1 MRTMSSVEFNI
12 VRLQRIEQ
20 AQQDNLTYCDI
31 LNPAKTMD
39 VYYHRYDRVYVQ
51 DQIYTH
57 SGVMSLNRLG
67 KYIGRHFNYID
78 IDTDFEDI
86 SALIQLI
93 KQQAIPELPILIYL
107 TSWKLFLLPIEVLK
121 ALKTAGI
128 YVLLD
133 ECYESYVDHLYG
145 YFTWATMCGLK
156 DLNNIRIISGRYNG
170 HPRLKQ
176 DDLQWIDLDLDMLGI
191 RVISFPY
198 FWFHY
203 AAEESFQEYRD
214 KEINFDK
221 PTGSVLC
228 MNNWLRQH
236 RLLMLLRLLYE
247 GTLDKISWSAID
259 SNWEMLLDSKLSHQE
274 FNVAELG
281 VDTWVTASLIE
292 DFKTK
297 LPKYLDLD
305 DKSEEKQILSN
316 KDTTDLHDSHLVN
329 LVNETAYG
337 TGPWDPYGINTI
349 PEFSDNSRLDYNT
362 RNLHR
367 RYGFITEKTYKAIVT
382 GQMFIVNG
390 SANSLTYLRKLGFK
404 TFNQYFD
411 ESYDFELDDSKRY
424 IKVCDTVSTIMNTHY
439 NLKDDTVLQ
448 EILEHNKQHFFDLSA
463 LTSQAYNLVEFLRET
478 TVNNNY

>member
-1 MRTMSSVEFNI
+1 MHIMSSIEFNI
-12 VRLQRIEQ
+12 VRLQNIEQ
-20 AQQDNLTYCDI
+20 SRLDNLTYCDI
-31 LNPAKTMD
+31 LNPAKPLD
-39 VYYHRYDRVYVQ
+39 VYYHRFNRQYADE
-51 DQIYTH
+51 QINKQG
-57 SGVMSLNRLG
+57 GVMSLNRLDR
-67 KYIGRHFNYID
+67 YIGRHFNYVD
-78 IDTDFEDI
+78 VDTNFEDV
-86 SALIQLI
+86 SGLTQLI
-93 KQQAIPELPILIYL
+93 KQQSIDGLPILVYL
-107 TSWKLFLLPIEVLK
+107 TSWKLFLIPIEVLK
-121 ALKTAGI
+121 AFKASGI
-128 YVLLD
+128 YILLD
-133 ECYESYVDHLYG
+133 ECYESYVDHLYS

-156 DLNNIRIISGRYNG
+156 DLDNIRLVSGRFNG
-170 HPRLKQ
+170 HPRLKR
-176 DDLQWIDLDLDMLGI
+176 DDLQWTDLDLDMLGI

-214 KEINFDK
+214 KEISFDK
-221 PTGSVLC
+221 PSGSVLC

-236 RLLMLLRLLYE
+236 RLLMLLRLLYN
-247 GTLDKISWSAID
+247 GMLDKISWSAID
-259 SNWEMLLDSKLSHQE
+259 PHWEMLLDSKLSHQE

-292 DFKTK
+292 DFKTR

-305 DKSEEKQILSN
+305 DKSEEKQVLSN

-349 PEFSDNSRLDYNT
+349 PDFSDNSRLDYNT

-411 ESYDFELDDSKRY
+411 ESYDFELDDSNRY
-424 IKVCDTVSTIMNTHY
+424 IKVSDTVSNILNTRY
-439 NLKDDTVLQ
+439 NLKDDTALQ

-478 TVNNNY
+478 TANNNY